1 MFVDSL
7 CSWLEAT
14 TVATAIR
21 ENALLFPTIESVHVV
36 AITLM
41 LGTIAIVDLRLLCL
55 GSMQSCVSKITASL
69 LPWTWGAFAV
79 AATTG
84 SLLFSSN
91 ATAYAHNT
99 FFQVKLLLM
108 LGAAVNMLVFHSTGM
123 KRLPSWD
130 TELRTPLSA
139 RTAGALSLLI
149 WVAVVAC
156 GRWIGFTMLRLSF

>member
-1 MFVDSL
+1 MSIDTF

-41 LGTIAIVDLRLLCL
+41 FGTIAIVDLRLLCL

-69 LPWTWGAFAV
+69 LPWTWGAFAL

-84 SLLFSSN
+84 SLLFASN

-99 FFQVKLLLM
+99 FFRLKLLLM
-108 LGAAVNMLVFHSTGM
+108 LGAAANMLVFHSTGM
-123 KRLPSWD
+123 KSLQTWD
-130 TELRTPLSA
+130 TDPRTPLSA